1 MKKPIAL
8 ILTFA
13 LALSF
18 SVTAFAE
25 GATEK
30 DENPTEA
37 TAEITTSI
45 APTYTVTIPENLEVE
60 FNETSTDFGIIKLN
74 AAQLDLGYAV
84 KVVLYASGTLKNQAN
99 PSKTP
104 ISYTVNDE
112 NGKEFTSVAY
122 TATDEKTSLT
132 VDITQEAWDA
142 AYAGE
147 YSDIVT
153 FIISYDVLS

>member
-1 MKKPIAL
+1 MKKTIAL

-25 GATEK
+25 DVTEK
-30 DENPTEA
+30 DGNGQRA
-37 TAEITTSI
+37 TTISTSI
-45 APTYTVTIPENLEVE
+45 APTYTVTIPENLEVK
-60 FNETSTDFGIIKLN
+60 FNQTSTDFGIVKLN
-74 AAQLDLGYAV
+74 AAQLDPGYAV

-99 PSKTP
+99 ASKTP
-104 ISYTVNDE
+104 IVYTVNDA
-112 NGKEFTSVAY
+112 NGKEFTSAAY

-132 VDITQEAWDA
+132 VDITQEAWDT

-153 FIISYDVLS
+153 FIISYDVIS